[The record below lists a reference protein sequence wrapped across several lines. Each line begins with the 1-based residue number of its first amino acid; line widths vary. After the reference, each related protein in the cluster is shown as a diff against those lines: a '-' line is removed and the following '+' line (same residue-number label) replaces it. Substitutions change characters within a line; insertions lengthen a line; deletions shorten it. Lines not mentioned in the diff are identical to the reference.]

1 MVTYTTLILKFESK
15 GEKTGWTYIEV
26 PADVAEQLIPGNKK
40 SFRVK
45 GLLDVFPIAGIALLP
60 MGEGAFILALNAAI
74 RKGIRK
80 TEGALLSV
88 ALEVDHDY
96 KVEIPL
102 ELEEFFSEDE
112 EAEAFFNSLAKSHRD
127 YFIKWID
134 SAKTAATREKR
145 IIASANAF
153 SKKWDYGQ
161 MIRAQRTL
169 K

>member
-26 PADVAEQLIPGNKK
+26 PADIADQLMPGNKK

-45 GLLDVFPIAGIALLP
+45 GMLDRFSVEGLALLP
-60 MGEGAFILALNAAI
+60 MGEGVFILPLNASI

-80 TEGALLSV
+80 AEGAMLNVS
-88 ALEVDHDY
+88 LEIDRDY
-96 KVEIPL
+96 KL
-102 ELEEFFSEDE
+102 EMPPELAEYFTEDP
-112 EAEAFFNSLAKSHRD
+112 EAESNFNSLAKSHRD

-153 SKKWDYGQ
+153 AKGWDYGQ
-161 MIRAQRTL
+161 MIRAQRES